1 VLVGGEAIVERGQ
14 LTRVDEAELVA
25 RVNAITDGWTRPG

>member
-1 VLVGGEAIVERGQ
+1 VIVGGETIVERGA

-25 RVNAITDGWTRPG
+25 RVNAITDGWSRPD

>member
-1 VLVGGEAIVERGQ
+1 VGGETIVERGH

-25 RVNAITDGWTRPG
+25 QVNAITDGWSRPA